1 MKCSGCEKFS
11 AKIVEKGVEI
21 IVEKAI
27 DELIEVAKDGFKK
40 IEYVEEPDS
49 HKIYD
54 PSITELERLKEKY
67 YDDNRS
73 CSYCSCKKF
82 VFKRYGIAG
91 VKGDEVCSCGHYLLQ
106 HTS

>member
-1 MKCSGCEKFS
+1 MSYSCKKLS
-11 AKIVEKGVEI
+11 AKVVEKGVDK
-21 IVEKAI
+21 IVERTLE
-27 DELIEVAKDGFKK
+27 ELMEVARDGLKK
-40 IEYVEEPDS
+40 IVYVEEPDS

-54 PSITELERLKEKY
+54 PSIIELERLKEKY
-67 YDDNRS
+67 DDDNRS
-73 CSYCSCKKF
+73 CNYCSCKKF